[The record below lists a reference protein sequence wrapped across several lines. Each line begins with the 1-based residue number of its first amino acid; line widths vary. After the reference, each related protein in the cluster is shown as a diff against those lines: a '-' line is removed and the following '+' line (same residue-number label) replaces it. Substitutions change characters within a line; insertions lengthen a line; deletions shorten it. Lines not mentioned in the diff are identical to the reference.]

1 MLNFRKLSLSDRD
14 RIIEAVSQG
23 DTDGSSYSFGTLFAW
38 GDSYSI
44 EIADFDEMILM
55 RGNTSQGRY
64 YVYPSGKGDIK
75 SAVLAMIEDCHN
87 EGLEFRLVL
96 LLENNKKTL
105 EDLFPYKFD
114 FVYDRDSSEY
124 VYSVEK
130 MADLP
135 GKKFHGKKG
144 HVNAFFRNH
153 EDVHIDPITDDNI
166 HYCLEIQKQWICEK
180 TEDKEALAKENLAIE
195 KAVKY
200 YKELEFEGAILFADG
215 IPVAFTMGEK
225 IKNNTFCTHYEK
237 TIPEYRDAFPVIN
250 NGFTKLMLTGYD
262 YVNREED
269 TGAEG
274 LRKAKLSYYPEFL
287 LDKYYATLKNE
298 PFRKYSVSEEDF
310 PELMDL
316 WHDVFGDDYEVSGF
330 FLNNA
335 LWYGDIYAKR
345 VDGKIVSAFYFVDS
359 KLINGN
365 KTEKVKYLYAAAT
378 LPEYRKQGIM
388 SDMIKYAAEV
398 LSDKGYSA
406 IILCPADEKLYGYYE
421 KLGFIRSFSDR
432 IYTIESSALE
442 KYKGSRY
449 FNSSV
454 SYSELRCS
462 IPSESF
468 VEFNPG
474 YLDYARMLA
483 SKYGFEICVSF
494 DDEDKVFIIGHRED
508 ETVIIDEAISADGNY
523 NHILSV
529 LSDIECK
536 NIILKTPECI
546 ILDGFESVVNDSG
559 MMLRIA
565 DNTELRDA
573 YLGQPCM

>member
-1 MLNFRKLSLSDRD
+1 MLKFRKLKLSDREK
-14 RIIEAVSQG
+14 IIDAVSKG

-44 EIADFDEMILM
+44 EIADFDDMILM
-55 RGNTSQGRY
+55 RGNSSHGRY

-75 SAVLAMIEDCHN
+75 SAVEAMIEDCHN
-87 EGLEFRLVL
+87 DGHEFRFVL
-96 LLENNKKTL
+96 LLEKNKKTL
-105 EDLFPYKFD
+105 EELFPDKFD

-130 MADLP
+130 MANLP

-153 EDVHIDPITDDNI
+153 EDVRIDPITQDNI
-166 HYCLEIQKQWICEK
+166 HLCLDIQKKWIDVK
-180 TEDKEALAKENLAIE
+180 TEDTEALSKENLAIE
-195 KAVKY
+195 KAVRY
-200 YKELEFEGAILFADG
+200 YKELDFDGAVLFADG

-250 NGFTKLMLTGYD
+250 NGFTKLMLTSYD

-287 LDKYYATLKNE
+287 LDKYYGTLKNE
-298 PFRKYSVSEEDF
+298 PFRKYSVTEEDF
-310 PELMDL
+310 PELMTL
-316 WHDVFGDDYEVSGF
+316 WHTVFGDDYEVSGF

-345 VDGKIVSAFYFVDS
+345 VDGKIVSAFYLVDS

-388 SDMIKYAAEV
+388 SEMIKYAAEV
-398 LSDKGYSA
+398 VYDKGYCA
-406 IILCPADEKLYGYYE
+406 IILCPANEKLYDYYE
-421 KLGFIRSFSDR
+421 KLGFARSFTDR
-432 IYTIESSALE
+432 IYTIESASLE

-454 SYSELRCS
+454 SYFDLRQS
-462 IPSESF
+462 IPSEAF
-468 VEFNPG
+468 VVFPSG
-474 YLDYARMLA
+474 YLDYSRMLA
-483 SKYGFEICVSF
+483 SEYGFEISVSF
-494 DDEDKVFIIGHRED
+494 DDEDKVFVVGHREE
-508 ETVIIDEAISADGNY
+508 ETVFVDEAISADGNY

-529 LSDIECK
+529 LSDIDCK
-536 NIILKTPECI
+536 TIKLKTPECI
-546 ILDGFESVVNDSG
+546 ILDGFDSVTFNSG
-559 MMLRIA
+559 MMLRVS
-565 DNTELRDA
+565 DDTEIRDA
-573 YLGQPCM
+573 YLGVPCM

>member
-1 MLNFRKLSLSDRD
+1 MLNFRKLKLSDREK
-14 RIIEAVSQG
+14 IIDAVSKG

-44 EIADFDEMILM
+44 EIADFDDMILM
-55 RGNTSQGRY
+55 RGNSFHGRY

-75 SAVLAMIEDCHN
+75 SAVEAMIEDCHN
-87 EGLEFRLVL
+87 DGHEFRFVL
-96 LLENNKKTL
+96 LLEKNKKTL
-105 EDLFPYKFD
+105 EELFPDKFD

-130 MADLP
+130 MANLP

-153 EDVHIDPITDDNI
+153 EDVHIDPITQDNI
-166 HYCLEIQKQWICEK
+166 HLCLDIQKKWIDVK
-180 TEDKEALAKENLAIE
+180 TEDTEALEKENLAIE

-200 YKELEFEGAILFADG
+200 YKELDFDGAILFADG

-250 NGFTKLMLTGYD
+250 NGFTKLMLMSYD

-287 LDKYYATLKNE
+287 LDKYSATLKYD
-298 PFRKYSVSEEDF
+298 PMRKYSVTPDDYD
-310 PELMDL
+310 ELVSL
-316 WHDVFGDDYEVSGF
+316 WQTVFGDNADVVRF
-330 FLNNA
+330 FLKNA
-335 LWYGDIYAKR
+335 VSTGDIYANKIA
-345 VDGKIVSAFYFVDS
+345 GKIVSAFYFVDS
-359 KLINGN
+359 ELINGN

-378 LPEYRKQGIM
+378 LPGYRKQGIM
-388 SDMIKYAAEV
+388 SEMIKYSAEV
-398 LSDKGYSA
+398 LGDKGYPA
-406 IILCPADEKLYGYYE
+406 IILCPANEKLFDYYE
-421 KLGFIRSFSDR
+421 KLGFTRSFSDR
-432 IYTIESSALE
+432 IYTIKSSSLE

-454 SYSELRCS
+454 SYFDIRHA
-462 IPSESF
+462 IPSEAF
-468 VEFNPG
+468 IEFNSG

-483 SKYGFEICVSF
+483 SEYGFEICVSF
-494 DDEDKVFIIGHRED
+494 DDEDKVFVIGHRE
-508 ETVIIDEAISADGNY
+508 EVTVVIDEAISADGNY
-523 NHILSV
+523 SHILPV
-529 LSDIECK
+529 LADIDCDMIE
-536 NIILKTPECI
+536 LKTPECI
-546 ILDGFESVVNDSG
+546 ILPDYESVKTDSG
-559 MMLRIA
+559 MMLRVS
-565 DNTELRDA
+565 DNTEIRDA
-573 YLGQPCM
+573 YLGVPCI